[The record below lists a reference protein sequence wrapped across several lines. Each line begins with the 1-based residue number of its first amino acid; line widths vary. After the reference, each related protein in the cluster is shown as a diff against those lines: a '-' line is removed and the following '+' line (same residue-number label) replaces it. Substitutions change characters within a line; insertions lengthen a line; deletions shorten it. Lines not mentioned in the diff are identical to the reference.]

1 MTEEYLRT
9 QPLFQPRPGW
19 RRGRAV
25 LVRPRQDRGRPHQAG
40 CGVQGH
46 FLEAVL
52 SWVRRLWVG
61 LRRAGRSGVWTGRP
75 PSSGVAGAG
84 GSVRKGTGWYSWV
97 GCPPGMVEGRCGWSV
112 SFRPA
117 AVCPFSR
124 TSAEMALGTCL
135 PSHLRQHSLS
145 AALPLSCSCGGRPFH
160 QVAQLCGILGLRWEL
175 VGKDACFLVEL
186 ESEKMKAWNSQAH
199 CYHEKAESKTM
210 WNRLEKGI
218 EKLEE

>member
-1 MTEEYLRT
+1 MLWVRAPKERVTEEYLRT

-97 GCPPGMVEGRCGWSV
+97 GCPPGMVEGCCGWSV
-112 SFRPA
+112 SFPVQQPFAPSPGPA
-117 AVCPFSR
+117 LRWLWEPASPP
-124 TSAEMALGTCL
+124 TSDSTASVRLCL
-135 PSHLRQHSLS
+135 FPTATEGGPSIKL
-145 AALPLSCSCGGRPFH
+145 LSCVEFWDSGGN
-160 QVAQLCGILGLRWEL
+160 LW
-175 VGKDACFLVEL
+175 
-186 ESEKMKAWNSQAH
+186 EKMPAFLLNL
-199 CYHEKAESKTM
+199 
-210 WNRLEKGI
+210 NLRR
-218 EKLEE
+218 